1 VAGVGDN
8 SSMQQPKTNQNGTT
22 RGSGAGKREAE
33 AQADTIGGG
42 SEAPTDGRQWC
53 NKRQHN
59 NQPEDK
65 RDVARG
71 GSAMRG
77 GGQQRLGV

>member
-1 VAGVGDN
+1 MAGVGDN
-8 SSMQQPKTNQNGTT
+8 SSMQQPTNNQNGTI
-22 RGSGAGKREAE
+22 RGSGTGKCEAE
-33 AQADTIGGG
+33 APAETRGGG
-42 SEAPTDGRQWC
+42 AEAPADRRQWC

-71 GSAMRG
+71 GGAMRG
-77 GGQQRLGV
+77 GG